1 MSVRFIFARPVQT
14 NPFHLHEG
22 SSIFAD
28 VQYCSPDRLATHGFA
43 QYSPNVFRSRCP
55 EGIPHL
61 AAAVTGSLS
70 FRLTFHSVLLVTGP
84 DTFSELHSFGT
95 HPPAST
101 RSSPIGIS
109 LSSVTPFLQVLA
121 TVIERPAPQLRGEA
135 GNAENHEWR
144 PPVSFIC
151 RESE

>member
-28 VQYCSPDRLATHGFA
+28 VQYCSPDRLVTHGFA
-43 QYSPNVFRSRCP
+43 QYSPSVFRSRCP

-61 AAAVTGSLS
+61 AAAATGSLS

-95 HPPAST
+95 HPP
-101 RSSPIGIS
+101 IDIS
-109 LSSVTPFLQVLA
+109 LSVTLFLQVLA
-121 TVIERPAPQLRGEA
+121 TAIERPAPQLRGEA